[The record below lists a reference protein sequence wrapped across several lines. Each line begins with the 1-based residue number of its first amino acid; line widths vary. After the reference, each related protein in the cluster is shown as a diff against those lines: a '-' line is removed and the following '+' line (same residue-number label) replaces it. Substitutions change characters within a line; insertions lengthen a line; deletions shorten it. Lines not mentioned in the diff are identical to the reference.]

1 MSRIITIARR
11 TIVQNLRDTGNA
23 LGQMLIFPILLIFI
37 LGNALAP
44 MYDVGNVDPTLV
56 GYLNEDSGPMGRLA
70 DEFMNM
76 PEVKDLLDV
85 RPVDS
90 VTQGNNLLQDM
101 DITALIHI
109 PGDYSTKV
117 IAGQEAE
124 IVITVLPGRTFRG
137 ALVETVMESFICG
150 SNATQAMLAMGNP
163 QPEYRPAHGT
173 IEDQPFSVSG
183 LMPDAM
189 DYYAVTMLVMIV
201 MYGTMYGA
209 YGMAAN
215 NLYPV
220 GRRVKASPVRP
231 GEQYIGTTI
240 GNVATIFVSSLVIIA
255 FSHFA
260 YGVNWGDNLFL
271 ILLITF
277 LHVILAVGLGSMA
290 IAVMR
295 DEKRASVLINLLV
308 IAWTFLAGG
317 YFKITLPSAFSWIQY
332 FSPSFLVQTALF
344 NTIYGGPFSQT
355 LLMLAA
361 MIGIILLSG
370 IIGIAAE
377 RRSGQ

>member
-1 MSRIITIARR
+1 MSRIITIAWR

-23 LGQMLIFPILLIFI
+23 LGQMVIFPILLIFI

-44 MYDVGNVDPTLV
+44 MYDVGNVDPTVV
-56 GYLNEDSGPMGRLA
+56 GYLNEDSGPMGSLA

-76 PEVKDLLDV
+76 PEIKDLLDV

-90 VTQGNNLLQDM
+90 VSQGNNLLQDM

-109 PGDYSTKV
+109 PDDYSTKV
-117 IAGQEAE
+117 MTGQEAE
-124 IVITVLPGRTFRG
+124 IAITVLPGRSFRG
-137 ALVETVMESFICG
+137 NLVETVMESFICG
-150 SNATQAMLAMGNP
+150 SNATQAILAMGNP

-209 YGMAAN
+209 SGMAIN
-215 NLYPV
+215 NLYPA

-255 FSHFA
+255 FSYFA

-317 YFKITLPSAFSWIQY
+317 YFRINLPSSFSWIQY

-361 MIGIILLSG
+361 MIGIIILSS
-370 IIGIAAE
+370 IIGIVAE
-377 RRSGQ
+377 RRSVQ

>member
-1 MSRIITIARR
+1 
-11 TIVQNLRDTGNA
+11 
-23 LGQMLIFPILLIFI
+23 
-37 LGNALAP
+37 
-44 MYDVGNVDPTLV
+44 
-56 GYLNEDSGPMGRLA
+56 
-70 DEFMNM
+70 
-76 PEVKDLLDV
+76 
-85 RPVDS
+85 
-90 VTQGNNLLQDM
+90 
-101 DITALIHI
+101 
-109 PGDYSTKV
+109 
-117 IAGQEAE
+117 
-124 IVITVLPGRTFRG
+124 
-137 ALVETVMESFICG
+137 MESFICG

-163 QPEYRPAHGT
+163 QPEYRPAQGS